1 MTSARTSASLV
12 RKCTSEGHVQMNL
25 SFGIDEHLVC
35 MLCVAPAATFPLSS
49 ARHIDLSAQRECAY
63 GGDWAGGCVRR
74 VIACC
79 SEAMAVT

>member
-1 MTSARTSASLV
+1 MKDGYSLEMSIS
-12 RKCTSEGHVQMNL
+12 CACS
-25 SFGIDEHLVC
+25 
-35 MLCVAPAATFPLSS
+35 CVGPAATFPLRST
-49 ARHIDLSAQRECAY
+49 RHVHLSAQRECAVQPRGVFECAY